1 MSGPIAGQKY
11 RSVQVQMDGEMVHVE
26 VTDPGDVKWSFDLSP
41 SEARGLARSIGEVLA
56 GTVNTE
62 VVVEAVA

>member
-1 MSGPIAGQKY
+1 MKGPVAGQKY
-11 RSVQVQMDGEMVHVE
+11 RSVQVQMNGPLVHVA

>member
-41 SEARGLARSIGEVLA
+41 SEARGLARAIGEVLA

>member
-1 MSGPIAGQKY
+1 MKGPVAGQKY
-11 RSVQVQMDGEMVHVE
+11 RSVQVQMMNAMVHIT
-26 VTDPGDVKWSFDLSP
+26 VTDPGDVKWSFDFSP